1 MGAEA
6 LFGVGALEDKVDNEV
21 PDAWDM
27 LAKVG
32 DVGYTMHRL
41 ALTLV
46 SRQDLP
52 SRHDH
57 IVEDLQ
63 TQD

>member
-6 LFGVGALEDKVDNEV
+6 LFGVGALEDEVDNEV

-32 DVGYTMHRL
+32 KVGYTMHIL

-52 SRHDH
+52 PRHDH
-57 IVEDLQ
+57 IVEDL
-63 TQD
+63 